1 MLEMNYLAVVAAT
14 AAAFVVSIAWYIVFD
29 DAMMK
34 LQLGAPSL
42 WNMG

>member
-14 AAAFVVSIAWYIVFD
+14 AAAFVERIAWYTVFE

-34 LQLGAPSL
+34 LQLGVPSL